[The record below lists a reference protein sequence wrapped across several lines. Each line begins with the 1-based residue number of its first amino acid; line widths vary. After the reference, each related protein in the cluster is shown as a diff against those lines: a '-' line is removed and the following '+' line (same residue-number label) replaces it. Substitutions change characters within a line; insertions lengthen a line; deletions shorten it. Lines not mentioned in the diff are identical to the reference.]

1 MNQLLANRIKVLIK
15 DIETAMHLSNDLDIV
30 IPNMGLAK
38 TFLEVAARE
47 CLSPTPT
54 QQNNYKGPR
63 RRESDRKECMQGGSE
78 STNI

>member
-30 IPNMGLAK
+30 IPNMSLSK

-47 CLSPTPT
+47 CLSPTPV

-63 RRESDRKECMQGGSE
+63 RRQDDRTGDLQRGDKQL
-78 STNI
+78 N